1 MLSNALLCLQE
12 TAAKL
17 SSALTGKPKTQEH
30 RDAIA
35 AAARRRSAAASIL
48 RAVEDVHS
56 QQQASSP
63 VSSTGYA
70 FSSHCLCTSTCCY
83 YGNLLL
89 CMAAIAAGT
98 LMPLATCGLWWM
110 RTAGSKIVA
119 PVSSTACRHI
129 SQPCHSCMLHQ
140 SCRISC
146 VSMLIFHTHLDL
158 LKWLL
163 LSLSQLQEALQLRLM
178 CLQALCRQLALSIRL
193 L

>member
-1 MLSNALLCLQE
+1 MHGLALPLTLVIMLSNALLCLQE

-110 RTAGSKIVA
+110 RTAGSRHCR
-119 PVSSTACRHI
+119 ACLF
-129 SQPCHSCMLHQ
+129 HSMQAHLSALPFLHA
-140 SCRISC
+140 SPK
-146 VSMLIFHTHLDL
+146 L
-158 LKWLL
+158 
-163 LSLSQLQEALQLRLM
+163 
-178 CLQALCRQLALSIRL
+178 
-193 L
+193 